1 MAIATSVTER
11 DWLRRRLRGTFMNRR
26 LLNIL
31 LIAFVIAAGTS
42 YIVFRLV
49 GARLSAPRQT
59 TTRIVAAA
67 TDIKLGTVLRDADL
81 TTIEIVGT
89 LPKGAILRAQ
99 DAIGR
104 GVISNLYLGE
114 PVLDNRLA
122 APGSGGGL
130 AATIPQ
136 GMRAA
141 AVKVN
146 DVVGVAGFVTPGM
159 HVDVLITG
167 NPPGANVSQGSQ
179 ARTLLQN
186 IDVLSAGTDIQRD
199 AEGKPQQV
207 QVVNLLVTPEQAEL
221 LSLASN
227 ETHIQLVL
235 RNPLDNKLD
244 KPPGTAVAQLFSDG
258 APPPKAP
265 VAAHQ
270 AAKPAPSRVYLVE
283 VFNGSKKS
291 ETKFASGE
299 EKQ

>member
-1 MAIATSVTER
+1 
-11 DWLRRRLRGTFMNRR
+11 MNRR

-49 GARLSAPRQT
+49 GSRLSAPQQT

-67 TDIKLGTVLRDADL
+67 TDIKLGTVLRNTDL
-81 TTIEIVGT
+81 TTIEVAGP
-89 LPKGAILRAQ
+89 LPKGAIMKAQ

-114 PVLDNRLA
+114 PILDSRLA

-167 NPPGANVSQGSQ
+167 NPPGVANASQGSQ

-186 IDVLSAGTDIQRD
+186 IEVLSAGTDIQRD

-207 QVVNLLVTPEQAEL
+207 QVVNLLVNPEQAEL

-235 RNPLDNKLD
+235 RNPLDTKLD
-244 KPPGTAVAQLFSDG
+244 KPPGTAVAQLFSEG

-265 VAAHQ
+265 AASHQ
-270 AAKPAPSRVYLVE
+270 ASNKPAPSHVYLVE

-291 ETKFASGE
+291 EAKFASGE
-299 EKQ
+299 DKQ